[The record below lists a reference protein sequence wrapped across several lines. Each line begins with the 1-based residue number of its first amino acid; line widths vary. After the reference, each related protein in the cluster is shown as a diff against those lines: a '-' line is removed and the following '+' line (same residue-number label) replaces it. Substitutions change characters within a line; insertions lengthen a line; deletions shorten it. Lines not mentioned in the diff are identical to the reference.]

1 MPSSESKFP
10 LQFQELFPN
19 RRSRRGNGKFLASAG
34 AKNYRRGF
42 RFSEV
47 MPIQLFDTLSR
58 EQRVLRPSVPD
69 KEFGMYC
76 CGPTV
81 YGPAHIG
88 NFRTFL
94 LQDVL
99 RRALEVDGVRVRHV
113 RNLTDVDDKTIRRS
127 QAEGKTLAEFT
138 AGWTKKFHEDCA
150 ALNMLPP
157 QVEPSAVAH
166 IPLQIAMIEKLVA
179 RGNAYVAPDGS
190 VYFKVSADPE
200 YGKLARLDR
209 EALRTQAT
217 NSAGEANSADEY
229 TRENVADFAL
239 WKARKPEDGPNF
251 WKSPW
256 GEGRPGWHIE
266 CSAMSTHYLGETFAL
281 HGGGV
286 DLCFPHHENE
296 IAQAECACGRHGTF
310 AQHWFHAAH
319 LMVDGAKM
327 SKSLGNLYT
336 LADIE
341 AKGFA
346 PAALRYALIS
356 GHYRSQ
362 LNFTLKSLADAAAA
376 LEKIEKG
383 ARKLLEK
390 AGLTP
395 AGFAQE
401 ISVHEPNT
409 AWGAFEPAWLAL
421 CDDLNTPGALGKIF
435 AALAKLNKAEL
446 TRAEAGAHLCG
457 LAKILYALGLQL
469 FVAQKPAAGTP
480 NAAAAVAGTANS
492 AAGTAE
498 APAEVVALAEKRRDA
513 KAAKNWPEADRLRA
527 EIQALGW
534 KVLDRKDGYSL
545 EKI

>member
-1 MPSSESKFP
+1 MSRT
-10 LQFQELFPN
+10 
-19 RRSRRGNGKFLASAG
+19 RR
-34 AKNYRRGF
+34 
-42 RFSEV
+42 E
-47 MPIQLFDTLSR
+47 
-58 EQRVLRPSVPD
+58 LRPPAPE

-99 RRALEVDGVRVRHV
+99 RRALEIDGVPVRHV

-138 AGWTKKFHEDCA
+138 AGWTQKFHADCA
-150 ALNMLPP
+150 ALNMLAPH
-157 QVEPSAVAH
+157 VEPSAVAH

-190 VYFKVSADPE
+190 VYFKVSSDPE

-209 EALRTQAT
+209 DALRTQAT
-217 NSAGEANSADEY
+217 NSAGDANAADEY

-251 WKSPW
+251 WQSPW

-310 AQHWFHAAH
+310 AQHWFHSAH

-341 AKGFA
+341 AKGFS
-346 PAALRYALIS
+346 PQALRLALIS

-362 LNFTLKSLADAAAA
+362 LNFTLKSLADATAA
-376 LEKIEKG
+376 LEKIEKS
-383 ARKLLEK
+383 ARRLLEK

-395 AGFAQE
+395 KEFSQE
-401 ISVHEPNT
+401 IAVHEKNT
-409 AWGAFEPAWLAL
+409 AWGEFEPAWLAL

-435 AALAKLNKAEL
+435 AALSKLNKKEL
-446 TRAEAGAHLCG
+446 SRADAGAQLCG
-457 LAKILYALGLQL
+457 LAKILFALGLKI
-469 FVAQKPAAGTP
+469 FTSKNAATGTNAAGT
-480 NAAAAVAGTANS
+480 
-492 AAGTAE
+492 GTAE
-498 APAEVVALAEKRRDA
+498 NSVVTAGTPAASTVPEEISALAERRREA
-513 KAAKNWPEADRLRA
+513 KLAKNWSEADRLRA
-527 EIQALGW
+527 ELAAKGW
-534 KVLDRKDGYSL
+534 KILDKKDGYAL
-545 EKI
+545 EKL